1 MPTTAEA
8 VSAGGRRRT
17 RGSLPGFDL
26 AYGASLL
33 ARDCQYTGEEYPSR
47 IGWGHSR
54 LGEVLA
60 FARLTEVQRLLL
72 FHHDPLHD
80 HEQLDRLHPE
90 ALARW
95 VAAGRRP
102 HDVLMAAEL
111 KELELDVA
119 GARVATAA
127 SPTAASCQ

>member
-1 MPTTAEA
+1 
-8 VSAGGRRRT
+8 
-17 RGSLPGFDL
+17 
-26 AYGASLL
+26 
-33 ARDCQYTGEEYPSR
+33 
-47 IGWGHSR
+47 
-54 LGEVLA
+54 
-60 FARLTEVQRLLL
+60 VQRLLL

-111 KELELDVA
+111 KELELDDA
-119 GARVATAA
+119 RARVATAA
-127 SPTAASCQ
+127 SSTAASCRSGRRDRARRKTTATSRSCGRWPAVVRAFRLARHCSNRGGNLLGNCEL